1 MDKITKMYYEVF
13 EDMVQN
19 RIECM
24 NYDLEENNKYL
35 TITKEE
41 KKIIAEKLIRRAEPM
56 WEIIYDTID
65 MYVNDIIEKRN
76 KRDNI

>member
-1 MDKITKMYYEVF
+1 MDKMAKMYYEVF
-13 EDMVQN
+13 EDMVQD

-41 KKIIAEKLIRRAEPM
+41 KKIIAEKLIKRAEPM
-56 WEIIYDTID
+56 WEVINDTID